1 MFLGREEVYRGTLN
15 ESAME
20 KKASQTL
27 AGLSVKTVKSVRQKV
42 ERLSGGQRQTVAIA
56 RAVLRD
62 TKVVILDEPTAA
74 LGVAQTEQVL
84 ALVKRLADKGVA
96 VIMISHNLV
105 DVFAVADKIYVL
117 YLGKMVAA
125 LDAKNTNQND
135 IVGYI
140 TGTKS
145 AQMGSK

>member
-1 MFLGREEVYRGTLN
+1 MFLGREEIFRGTLN

-20 KKASQTL
+20 KKASETL
-27 AGLSVKTVKSVRQKV
+27 SGLSVRTVKSVRQKV

-105 DVFAVADKIYVL
+105 DVFKVADKIYVL

-125 LDAKNTNQND
+125 LDAKSTNQND

-145 AQMGSK
+145 TEVAK